1 MSGRLIKNKG
11 VKKGEVMKASEELLA
26 LGEIQGQ
33 QQDSQ
38 KSKIKGE
45 YLSERMEAVPI
56 PADPATSLRERILSL
71 SLFPNIYDKK
81 YLMKHY

>member
-26 LGEIQGQ
+26 LGESNP
-33 QQDSQ
+33 QDTE
-38 KSKIKGE
+38 KAKIKGE
-45 YLSERMEAVPI
+45 YLIRNDENITA
-56 PADPATSLRERILSL
+56 PADPEMNLRARILSL
-71 SLFPNIYDKK
+71 SLFPNVYDKK

>member
-1 MSGRLIKNKG
+1 MSGRIIKNKG

-33 QQDSQ
+33 QQEAQSA
-38 KSKIKGE
+38 KIKGE
-45 YLSERMEAVPI
+45 YITERMEIA
-56 PADPATSLRERILSL
+56 PAQVEPAQSLRARILSL
-71 SLFPNIYDKK
+71 SLFPNIYDKN

>member
-1 MSGRLIKNKG
+1 MSGRIIKNKG
-11 VKKGEVMKASEELLA
+11 VKKGEVLPASEELLA

-33 QQDSQ
+33 QQEAE
-38 KSKIKGE
+38 KARIKGQ
-45 YLSERMEAVPI
+45 YLVRGEENIPV

-81 YLMKHY
+81 YLTKHY

>member
-1 MSGRLIKNKG
+1 MSGRIIKNKG

-26 LGEIQGQ
+26 LGESTP
-33 QQDSQ
+33 QDTE
-38 KSKIKGE
+38 KAKIKGE
-45 YLSERMEAVPI
+45 YMMRNEENIPA